1 METILNSLLN
11 WRYVG
16 QDREYEKY
24 FRYACFSLKWRK
36 ITKQPEKVG
45 YYIDSFIEASKRGQD
60 VAVSIINLLQIADSE
75 LQIELLEAIKPISER
90 SLKGLNTK
98 EITSAKKIATEI
110 WQQSVVEESII
121 DQSL

>member
-1 METILNSLLN
+1 METILNSLLE

-16 QDREYEKY
+16 QEKEYEKY

-36 ITKQPEKVG
+36 ITKQPEKVA
-45 YYIDSFIEASKRGQD
+45 YYIQSFWEAGKRGQD
-60 VAVSIINLLQIADSE
+60 VAVSLVNLLQIADSD
-75 LQIELLEAIKPISER
+75 LKAELLEAIKPISER

-98 EITSAKKIATEI
+98 EIAAAKKIATET
-110 WQQSVVEESII
+110 WQQSVVEEGII

>member
-98 EITSAKKIATEI
+98 EIASAKKIATEI

>member
-24 FRYACFSLKWRK
+24 FRYACFSLKWKK

-98 EITSAKKIATEI
+98 EIASAKKIATEI